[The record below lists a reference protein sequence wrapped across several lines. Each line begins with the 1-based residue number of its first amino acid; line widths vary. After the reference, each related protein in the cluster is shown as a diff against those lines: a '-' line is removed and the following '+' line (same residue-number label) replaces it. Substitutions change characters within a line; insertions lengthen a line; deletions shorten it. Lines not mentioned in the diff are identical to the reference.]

1 MKDEFMWILLT
12 RNTRLKIMM
21 KIYLETPRL
30 ILREFTELDIDNL
43 VDLDSDPLVTLY
55 INGGEP
61 TPRGDVA
68 EQVLPR
74 ILQYY
79 KDLDRQGI
87 WAAIERA
94 SGAFMGWFHLRPN
107 RANVAE
113 TELGYRLKQKYWG
126 QGIATEGSA
135 ALVKKGF
142 EELGLDVIMA
152 AADPANGASRRVM
165 EKVGLKYEKEM
176 MEPDGFVI
184 VRYSLD
190 REDYFKKK
198 EN

>member
-1 MKDEFMWILLT
+1 MKT
-12 RNTRLKIMM
+12 
-21 KIYLETPRL
+21 YLETPRL
-30 ILREFTELDIDNL
+30 ILREFTEMDIDNL
-43 VDLDSDPLVTLY
+43 VELDSDPQVTLY
-55 INGGEP
+55 INGGKP
-61 TPRGDVA
+61 TARHHVS
-68 EQVLPR
+68 EKIIPR
-74 ILQYY
+74 IMQYY
-79 KDLDRQGI
+79 RELDRQGI
-87 WAAIERA
+87 WAAIEKS

-107 RANVAE
+107 RENAAE

-126 QGIATEGSA
+126 QGIATEGSL

-184 VRYSLD
+184 VRYRLD
-190 REDYFKKK
+190 HEDYFKKK
-198 EN
+198 DN